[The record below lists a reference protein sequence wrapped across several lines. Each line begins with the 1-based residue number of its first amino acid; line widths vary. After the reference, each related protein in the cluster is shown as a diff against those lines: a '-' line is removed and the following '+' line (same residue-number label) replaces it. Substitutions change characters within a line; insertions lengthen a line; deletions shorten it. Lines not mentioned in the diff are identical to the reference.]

1 MKLKYLNLL
10 ICFTSLIIIS
20 SCKHHKEIQKAKA
33 EEKAI
38 VTPASFS
45 LYDSLTIHTFKY
57 HTLSAKIKT
66 EFKGNDGSELSLMI
80 TLRSVSDSA
89 IWMSASPALGIEA
102 VRILFTPDS
111 IKVMD
116 KINGRYLR
124 ESYAFLKSFT
134 TAEINYEMIQNI
146 ITGNAAFMNKT
157 FATDSITNYYK
168 SHCNTNTLQENLVV
182 TKLFRILGNII
193 TDISTQDKINIQYA
207 DFQFVETEYLPFDIQ
222 VEALSKGKKASL
234 LLNYTNVSVNAPVDI
249 KFNIPS
255 SYTKMKY

>member
-1 MKLKYLNLL
+1 MNRNYLYLL
-10 ICFTSLIIIS
+10 ICLSGFITLSA
-20 SCKHHKEIQKAKA
+20 CKHHKEIQKAKA

-38 VTPASFS
+38 VTPSSFS
-45 LYDSLTIHTFKY
+45 LFDSVITHSYKY
-57 HTLSAKIKT
+57 HTLNAKVKT

-102 VRILFTPDS
+102 VRILFTRDS

-124 ESYAFLKSFT
+124 ESYDFLKSFT
-134 TAEINYEMIQNI
+134 TAEINYAMIQNI
-146 ITGNAAFMNKT
+146 LTGNAAFMNAAL
-157 FATDSITNYYK
+157 ATDSITNYYK
-168 SHCNTNTLQENLVV
+168 AHCNSITLQENLVV
-182 TKLFRILGNII
+182 TKLFRILDNII
-193 TDISTQDKINIQYA
+193 TDNATQDKINIKYA
-207 DFQFVETEYLPFDIQ
+207 DFQYVETEYLPFDIQ
-222 VEALSKGKKASL
+222 IEALSKGKKATIL
-234 LLNYTNVSVNAPVDI
+234 FNYTNVSVNVPVEI